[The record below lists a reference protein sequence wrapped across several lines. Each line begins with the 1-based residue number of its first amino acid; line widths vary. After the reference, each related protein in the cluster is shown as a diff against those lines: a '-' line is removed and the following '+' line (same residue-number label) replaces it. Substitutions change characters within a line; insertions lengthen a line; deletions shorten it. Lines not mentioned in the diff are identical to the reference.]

1 MKREVV
7 KTADGSLTIHIPEM
21 NENYHSGHGALQEA
35 KHVFIQHGLLEF
47 KDREEVAVFEMGFGT
62 GLNALLTLENCLL
75 KGHRIRYTGI
85 EAFPVD
91 IAMAKAMNYE
101 SSVDSKISEQF
112 EKMHMCSWNEEYQ
125 LTALFSFQKLHEK
138 IENYIPIN
146 ETFDVIYFD
155 AFGPRAQGEVWDITI
170 LTKMHKLL
178 KPGGLFVT
186 YCAKGQ
192 LKRDLKSI
200 GFRVE
205 SLPGPPGKREMTRGW
220 KGN

>member
-7 KTADGSLTIHIPEM
+7 KTADGSMTIHIPEM

-35 KHVFIQHGLLEF
+35 KHVFLQHGLVDF
-47 KDREEVAVFEMGFGT
+47 KDKEEVAIFEMGFGT
-62 GLNALLTLENCLL
+62 GLNALMTLEYCELNRQ
-75 KGHRIRYTGI
+75 KVRYTGI

-91 IAMAKAMNYE
+91 ITMAMAMNYE
-101 SSVDSKISEQF
+101 SSVDSKISNQF
-112 EKMHMCSWNEEYQ
+112 ERMHQCSWNEVYQ
-125 LTALFSFQKLHEK
+125 LTEFFSFQKVHQK
-138 IENYIPIN
+138 IENYIPISD
-146 ETFDVIYFD
+146 TFHVIYFD
-155 AFGPRAQGEVWDITI
+155 AFGPRAQGDMWDISI
-170 LTKMHKLL
+170 LTKMYGLL

-192 LKRDLKSI
+192 LKRDLKSL

-220 KGN
+220 KGI